1 MKFLK
6 DNEHAALT
14 ASAQNYAAIIAA
26 AKEADPTLDE
36 NASAEDLIA
45 AITSGGNAPEQAE
58 EIATLS
64 AAVKTQTEEIAAL
77 QTQLAQKD
85 ETIKTLSAAP
95 AAPAPKIDAKQEPA
109 AVAVTE
115 DPIEAIGKMHADDP
129 NAMVA
134 AMKKEGII

>member
-6 DNEHAALT
+6 DHEHASLT

-64 AAVKTQTEEIAAL
+64 ATVKTQAEEINAL
-77 QTQLAQKD
+77 QTQLAAKD

-95 AAPAPKIDAKQEPA
+95 AAPAPKIDAKQEP
-109 AVAVTE
+109 VAVTE
-115 DPIEAIGKMHADDP
+115 DPIEAIGKKHADDP

-134 AMKKEGII
+134 AMKAEGLI